1 MLYQLNEHPAC
12 ILLQTAVLVF
22 AKERELA

>member
-1 MLYQLNEHPAC
+1 MIYQLSEHPAC
-12 ILLQTAVLVF
+12 ILLQPAVLVF